1 MCIRD
6 RYDVGTLEENAS
18 KRGYDD
24 PIERNADPVM
34 IDAQS
39 RMRYSLL
46 HTQVAEIVVP
56 LNTNLSAG
64 TVIRCEFPRNDLE
77 KRHVPDPDSSGL
89 YMIKE
94 MSHYYDVEGSFT
106 RLKLLRDTYG
116 RK

>member
-6 RYDVGTLEENAS
+6 S
-18 KRGYDD
+18 
-24 PIERNADPVM
+24 ADPVM

-46 HTQVAEIVVP
+46 HTQVAEVVVP
-56 LNTNLSAG
+56 LNTNLTAG
-64 TVIRCEFPRNDLE
+64 AVIRCEFPRNDTE
-77 KRHVPDPDSSGL
+77 PRHVPDPDSSGL

-94 MSHYYDVEGSFT
+94 MSHYYDVEGSYT